1 MPGRRKAER
10 DRGSDEES
18 SLETLSRLMA
28 TQIEQA
34 KQEREAAKEERLAL
48 QSLLQQALQGHTP
61 VSGQTTVDSSS
72 IPAPDSAAT
81 ARPKPPSAIA
91 PCKLQ
96 GNVSLREFKV
106 WRSAWTDYSE
116 LMLLKDQP
124 IKMQLAHFRS
134 CLSSEMRSTLSL
146 TSLVFWMMTSLY
158 LWKIF

>member
-34 KQEREAAKEERLAL
+34 KQEREAAKEEREAAKEERLAL

-81 ARPKPPSAIA
+81 ARPKPPIAIA

-96 GNVSLREFKV
+96 ANVSLREFKV

-124 IKMQLAHFRS
+124 IKMQLAHFHS
-134 CLSSEMRSTLSL
+134 CLSSEMRSTLSRYWC
-146 TSLVFWMMTSLY
+146 FG
-158 LWKIF
+158 